1 MEAEN
6 QLELKKLRDLEDE
19 MKHKR
24 LQSRRS
30 NRIERY
36 IMGNMEYDMLYA
48 NDGIRTLNIRYAVL
62 K

>member
-36 IMGNMEYDMLYA
+36 IMGNMVYDKRYA
-48 NDGIRTLNIRYAVL
+48 NDSIRILNIRYAVL